1 MERELV
7 ACVPIERGWWEQAT
21 YVGKSELAGQA
32 VEQLVQVGQQLAS
45 SQGVALKVLRQLNV
59 VPLDEAEERELYPM
73 IKDGAGWLLLRGRF
87 TTVPMPATGPLRG
100 GHDG

>member
-21 YVGKSELAGQA
+21 YVGKGELAGQA
-32 VEQLVQVGQQLAS
+32 VEQLVQVGQRLAI
-45 SQGVALKVLRQLNV
+45 SQGVRLKVLRQLYV

-73 IKDGAGWLLLRGRF
+73 IKDGAAWLLLRGRF
-87 TTVPMPATGPLRG
+87 TCVPMPAHGPMAKG
-100 GHDG
+100 ET